1 MINNAP
7 NPSESYISPCVIEN
21 VTVKTEFGE
30 STVNVQAQM
39 LISPNAYINL
49 GEFIIQNW
57 KWQFFI
63 PTKTPLIES

>member
-1 MINNAP
+1 MNTVTTKMINNAP

-49 GEFIIQNW
+49 GEFNNEINSF
-57 KWQFFI
+57 K
-63 PTKTPLIES
+63 L

>member
-49 GEFIIQNW
+49 GEFNNDINSFELWRQH
-57 KWQFFI
+57 
-63 PTKTPLIES
+63 P